1 MRKPFKIMLGT
12 IVGLMCL
19 GAVLRVT
26 GVTTDTP
33 STQETSSGE
42 SDAHPAASGWAS
54 SAEVFVQRWNS
65 DIQDAYRISDLHVVK
80 GGKDASL
87 LGATVSA
94 IDGQMYMLSTH
105 NEEKFGPMCVAT
117 VKAAL
122 GVSADEAT
130 ALVSQAH
137 SNMQNG
143 PMPAYGLVEYDG
155 YNVSMQEFA
164 SSGEMDCTV
173 MKKGS

>member
-1 MRKPFKIMLGT
+1 MRKPFKTMLGI
-12 IVGLMCL
+12 IVAFMCV
-19 GAVLRVT
+19 GVVLRIT
-26 GVTTDTP
+26 GITG
-33 STQETSSGE
+33 ETSSAQ
-42 SDAHPAASGWAS
+42 DASSAQLSHEPAPSGWAMT
-54 SAEVFVQRWNS
+54 AEVFVQRWNS
-65 DIQDAYRISDLHVVK
+65 DIQDAYRISNLHDVK
-80 GGKDASL
+80 GGKNASL

-94 IDGQMYMLSTH
+94 IDGQMYMLTTH

-130 ALVSQAH
+130 ALVSQTH

-143 PMPAYGLVEYDG
+143 PMPAYGLVEYNG
-155 YNVSMQEFA
+155 YNISMQEFA

>member
-1 MRKPFKIMLGT
+1 MRKPFKIMLGI
-12 IVGLMCL
+12 IVAFMCL
-19 GAVLRVT
+19 GAVRSFT
-26 GVTTDTP
+26 EKPSAQDSSTTQLG
-33 STQETSSGE
+33 SE
-42 SDAHPAASGWAS
+42 SAQSGWAT
-54 SAEVFVQRWNS
+54 SAEVFVQRWNN
-65 DIQDAYRISDLHVVK
+65 DIQPAYRMSDLHAVE
-80 GGKDASL
+80 GGKKASL

-105 NEEKFGPMCVAT
+105 NQEKFGPMCVAT

-137 SNMQNG
+137 SNMENG
-143 PMPAYGLVEYDG
+143 PMPPYGLVEYEG
-155 YNVSMQEFA
+155 YNISMQEFA
-164 SSGEMDCTV
+164 SSGERDCTV